1 MSGPTKFEILQ
12 IIEMRISVKPYSKWV
27 ISDNLNTICTDFE
40 STWDWLWM

>member
-27 ISDNLNTICTDFE
+27 ISDNLYCADFE

>member
-12 IIEMRISVKPYSKWV
+12 IIEMRISVKPYTKWV
-27 ISDNLNTICTDFE
+27 ISDNFCADFE